1 MLHTASV
8 RAVLCLCMRS
18 CPRYPNGCSYLDAGK
33 RSAWREDKQATE
45 GIRPWVMWHAA
56 CLQGLQQKG
65 KAMQGLLELRARAL
79 GEPRGQQTYALG
91 ES

>member
-1 MLHTASV
+1 
-8 RAVLCLCMRS
+8 MR
-18 CPRYPNGCSYLDAGK
+18 G
-33 RSAWREDKQATE
+33 AWKKNKQSTE

-65 KAMQGLLELRARAL
+65 TAMQGLLELRSQTL
-79 GEPRGQQTYALG
+79 GKPRGNQTHALG